1 MARGSGQRSYE
12 EFLVQVLQTEAEQR
26 KENQRKRR
34 IKAARF
40 PLRTLG
46 TFEFENLEHVKP
58 ETIWSL
64 ADNGYIKRRENNICI
79 RSPGIIITHVSIP
92 LGFLDRNDSYRVR
105 FYSARALANEL
116 AQADH

>member
-1 MARGSGQRSYE
+1 M
-12 EFLVQVLQTEAEQR
+12 LQTEAEQR

-40 PLRTLG
+40 PLRTLD

-64 ADNGYIKRRENNICI
+64 ADNGYIKRRENIICMGN
-79 RSPGIIITHVSIP
+79 P
-92 LGFLDRNDSYRVR
+92 
-105 FYSARALANEL
+105 
-116 AQADH
+116 